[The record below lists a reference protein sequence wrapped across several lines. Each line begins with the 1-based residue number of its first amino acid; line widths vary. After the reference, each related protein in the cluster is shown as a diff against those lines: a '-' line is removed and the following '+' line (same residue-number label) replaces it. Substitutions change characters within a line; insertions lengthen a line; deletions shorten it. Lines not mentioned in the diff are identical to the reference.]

1 MRKKK
6 FLNAALIEDVG
17 RIDLWGEVMAQRP
30 VDWWT
35 GEPLDVECITPQD
48 FKEALQS
55 VKNCNRLELHLN
67 SIGGDASVGLAIHN
81 LLKEENKHITC
92 VVDGLAASAAFTIMC
107 AADEV
112 QVYPGSIMMCHD
124 VMSFM
129 YGYYNNDEL
138 KKVENG
144 NEAFNNSVANIYAV
158 KSGLSVTQIRNMM
171 KKEKWMVGQEA
182 IDLGFANTLISADTK
197 DAPTFEFS
205 NKGALVVN
213 GFKHRTN
220 GLSVPQ
226 EIINSI
232 DSLGGSKNMAKNKV
246 EEFMKYMSAFFTQNK
261 AEDEQEQVNLDA
273 SEDEK
278 EKEQKKQ
285 QQAEDDKAQQE
296 QEEKENA
303 LKVEVTNA
311 AIAQERQR
319 LQEIEKIANS
329 IDADL
334 VQEAKFGETACD
346 AKELAYR
353 SMQRESEKTNKALNN
368 MINDAKVSGVNN
380 VLSEETKPLTTP
392 AEQAQITI
400 NEVQAVMAKAEKAK
414 GGV

>member
-1 MRKKK
+1 MKKKK
-6 FLNAALIEDVG
+6 FLNAALVDNDIG

-107 AADEV
+107 AADDV

-124 VMSFM
+124 VMCFM
-129 YGYYNNDEL
+129 CGYYNNEEL
-138 KKVENG
+138 NKAVNS
-144 NEAFNNSVANIYAV
+144 NEAFNNSAANIYAT

-171 KKEKWMVGQEA
+171 KKEKWLVGQEA
-182 IDLGFANTLISADTK
+182 IDLGFANTLINADSK
-197 DAPTFEFS
+197 DAPKFEFS

-213 GFKHRTN
+213 GVKYRTN
-220 GLSVPQ
+220 GLVVPQ
-226 EIINSI
+226 EVINSI
-232 DSLGGSKNMAKNKV
+232 DNLGGSKEMSKNKV
-246 EEFMKYMSAFFTQNK
+246 EEFMTYMSAFFTKNK
-261 AEDEQEQVNLDA
+261 AEDDENKVNADDA
-273 SEDEK
+273 EK
-278 EKEQKKQ
+278 EKKQKKQ
-285 QQAEDDKAQQE
+285 QQEDDEKAQQE
-296 QEEKENA
+296 QEEKE
-303 LKVEVTNA
+303 LRVEAVNS

-319 LQEIEKIANS
+319 LQEIEKISKS

-334 VQEAKFGETACD
+334 VQEAKFGATACD

-353 SMQRESEKTNKALNN
+353 SMQREAEKANKALGNLN
-368 MINDAKVSGVNN
+368 ADAQASNVNS
-380 VLSEETKPLTTP
+380 VMTEQPSLDVKTP
-392 AEQAQITI
+392 AEKHQDKV
-400 NEVQAVMAKAEKAK
+400 NEAKALAEKINKAK

>member
-1 MRKKK
+1 MKKKK
-6 FLNAALIEDVG
+6 FLNAALIDDVG
-17 RIDLWGEVMAQRP
+17 RIDLWGEVMAQKP

-35 GEPLDVECITPQD
+35 GETLDVECITPQD

-67 SIGGDASVGLAIHN
+67 SIGGDATVGLAIHN
-81 LLKEENKHITC
+81 LLREENKHITC

-124 VMSFM
+124 VMSFL
-129 YGYYNNDEL
+129 YGYYNNEEL
-138 KKVENG
+138 KKVENS
-144 NEAFNNSVANIYAV
+144 NEAFNNSAANIYAD
-158 KSGLSVTQIRNMM
+158 KSGMSVQQIRNMM

-182 IDLGFANTLISADTK
+182 IDLGFANTLLAGDTK
-197 DAPTFEFS
+197 DAPKFEIS

-213 GFKHRTN
+213 GIKHRTN
-220 GLSVPQ
+220 GLVVPQ
-226 EIINSI
+226 EVINSI
-232 DSLGGSKNMAKNKV
+232 DNLGGSKEMGKNKV
-246 EEFMKYMSAFFTQNK
+246 EEFMTYMSAFFTKNK
-261 AEDEQEQVNLDA
+261 AEDEENKVNVDE
-273 SEDEK
+273 SEE

-285 QQAEDDKAQQE
+285 QQEDDAKAQQE

-303 LKVEVTNA
+303 LKVEVANS

-319 LQEIEKIANS
+319 LQEIEKISNS

-353 SMQRESEKTNKALNN
+353 SMQREAEKANKALSNLN
-368 MINDAKVSGVNN
+368 ADAQASNVNSVITEQGNSELKTAAEKHQDKV
-380 VLSEETKPLTTP
+380 
-392 AEQAQITI
+392 
-400 NEVQAVMAKAEKAK
+400 NEAKALNEKINKAK